1 MLRIV
6 SAIASL
12 QEHLMRLAA
21 TPQAYRPER
30 CPQCGRAGLWGHG
43 HYDRKADRDTGKLNP
58 IPVPRFR
65 CRGCRRTCS
74 RLPSCLPPRRWYL
87 WRVQQAVLLCLL
99 SGASLR
105 KCANAPGPARSTMR
119 RWWQWLQQ
127 RHEQL
132 AFHLRSHW
140 PEWGRAGSWQ
150 GFWQLALAQEPLREV
165 MAWLDR
171 QGVTVP

>member
-6 SAIASL
+6 SLIASL
-12 QEHLMRLAA
+12 QQHLDKLERAPA
-21 TPQAYRPER
+21 TYRPPR
-30 CPQCGRAGLWGHG
+30 CPHCGLARLWGHG
-43 HYDRKADRDTGKLNP
+43 HYDRKADRNTGKLNP
-58 IPVPRFR
+58 IPVPRFV
-65 CRGCRRTCS
+65 CRGCGGTCS
-74 RLPSCLPPRRWYL
+74 GVPSCLPPRRWYL
-87 WRVQQAVLLCLL
+87 WSVQAAVLLELL

-105 KCANAPGPARSTMR
+105 ECAATSGRARSTVR
-119 RWWQWLQQ
+119 RWRQWLQQ

-132 AFHLRSHW
+132 AFHLRSHR

-150 GFWQLALAQEPLREV
+150 VFWQLALAQEPLCEV

>member
-6 SAIASL
+6 PLIASL
-12 QEHLMRLAA
+12 QQHLDKLERTPA
-21 TPQAYRPER
+21 TYRPPR
-30 CPQCGRAGLWGHG
+30 CPHCGRAGLWGHG
-43 HYDRKADRDTGKLNP
+43 RYDRKADRVTGKLNL
-58 IPVPRFR
+58 IPVPRFV
-65 CRGCRRTCS
+65 CRGCRGTCS
-74 RLPSCLPPRRWYL
+74 RVPSCMSPRRWHL
-87 WRVQQAVLLCLL
+87 WSVQAAVLLGLL

-105 KCANAPGPARSTMR
+105 ECAATSGRARSTVR

-140 PEWGRAGSWQ
+140 PEWGRVPSWQ

-171 QGVTVP
+171 QGVVVP